1 MEDKMMGLFNTYL
14 NQEAY
19 AENIKNSDSY
29 LSAEKEIEEAE
40 NKLRKMIEKHYG
52 SKEAIDMCND
62 FMNAYM
68 NLVYI
73 YRYFDFTY
81 GFMNGTLVGEQMK
94 RDSAFT
100 RYCLETLTK

>member
-1 MEDKMMGLFNTYL
+1 MEDKMMDLFNTYL

-19 AENIKNSDSY
+19 AENIRKSDSY
-29 LSAEKEIEEAE
+29 LSAEKRIDEVET
-40 NKLRKMIEKHYG
+40 KLRSMIEKHCG
-52 SKEAIDMCND
+52 SKETTDLCNE

-68 NLVYI
+68 NLCSI

-81 GFMNGTLVGEQMK
+81 GFMNGTLVGEEMK

-100 RYCLETLTK
+100 KYCLETLTK